1 MPLIYQSSAKLIK
14 PSSKTPNS
22 SSNTMMGYFFPLLL
36 ALLLFPYTCSA
47 DVVLGGVVDYNPT
60 CYGTGV
66 FSVIVE
72 YNGAYNED
80 DTHNQNI
87 NEVLLREKLTDP
99 LGLYNGET
107 FLADSYHK
115 TVKMDGYSNY
125 PITQKFFFTHPD
137 TNMFSISLRKGVRMI
152 RIPFLNEG
160 QAPGWKQG
168 IQIRFT
174 EYTMKQLAEKFA
186 REVQQEAE
194 KLGKNFLSYK
204 FTPEEGI
211 VSSFY
216 DLNVH
221 MPCLIING
229 AIPYSR
235 RTNSSQLI
243 NCLYATAAKHDPNRD
258 PNLVEDP
265 VYNPTVDVDNCDLNT
280 NNEVKKNPPPPMS
293 PEQRLLGYLKDIALI
308 GISHVPY
315 VGAFLAV
322 GIDVLIKYAENKVA
336 TEKVLQDA
344 GIDTAKIGI
353 DTIFSSFLEISK
365 TKISH

>member
-1 MPLIYQSSAKLIK
+1 MLDHY
-14 PSSKTPNS
+14 
-22 SSNTMMGYFFPLLL
+22 FPLLL
-36 ALLLFPYTCSA
+36 ALVLFPFLCSA
-47 DVVLGGVVDYNPT
+47 DVVLGGVVDYNPS
-60 CYGTGV
+60 CYGTGA
-66 FSVIVE
+66 FSVVVE

-80 DTHNQNI
+80 ETHNQGI
-87 NEVLLREKLTDP
+87 NEVLLREKSTDP
-99 LGLYNGET
+99 FGIYNGET

-115 TVKMDGYSNY
+115 TVKMTGYSNY
-125 PITQKFFFTHPD
+125 PITQRFFFTHPD
-137 TNMFSISLRKGVRMI
+137 TNMFSISLRKGIRMI

-174 EYTMKQLAEKFA
+174 EYTMKQLADKFY

-194 KLGKNFLSYK
+194 KLGKNFYMYK

-229 AIPYSR
+229 AIPYNR
-235 RTNSSQLI
+235 RTDSSQLI
-243 NCLYATAAKHDPNRD
+243 NCLYVTAAKHDPNRD
-258 PNLVEDP
+258 AKLIEDP
-265 VYNPTVDVDNCDLNT
+265 VYTPTVDVDNCDLNT
-280 NNEVKKNPPPPMS
+280 NNEVIKNPPPPKTF
-293 PEQRLLGYLKDIALI
+293 EEKLLGYLKDIVLI

-322 GIDVLIKYAENKVA
+322 GVDAVIKYSMDKPAL
-336 TEKVLQDA
+336 EKVLQEA
-344 GIDTAKIGI
+344 GVDTAKVGI

-365 TKISH
+365 TRVSR